1 MIDSRKIGFD
11 ENGLGKPLRSVGKIN
26 EDGQIEKED
35 GYVPKLGNRMGFIE
49 TIDDTLLLYRRIIE
63 KGDDET
69 FGFDE
74 KLTMREVVQRIKI
87 SDLYYMG
94 DEFNDMIDDY
104 GDQFH
109 DSEFNE
115 IRLSEFT
122 RPPSEF
128 CYLRLEEVIA
138 KHVGV
143 KNSGVL
149 TQYFED
155 GVTSVMLAA
164 PLRKPVFIG
173 GYHPK
178 KGLMW
183 KEEEHINIKDWP
195 ENKINAFSNVLISV
209 AGAFELINNPRF
221 VVSEAAGTRA
231 QRKQM
236 KREQNIPLEAWH
248 KISWNVDEDS
258 VEIGDGDRG
267 GWHMPLHYTRGHPR
281 KAEPHWEDIM
291 YKDGKPYIW
300 IEGFWSGHPAYGI
313 KKGYH
318 APKLKA
324 S

>member
-1 MIDSRKIGFD
+1 MVKFKMPETEMGFVND
-11 ENGLGKPLRSVGKIN
+11 NGLVEFEK
-26 EDGQIEKED
+26 DGRT
-35 GYVPKLGNRMGFIE
+35 PKLGNRLGFIE
-49 TIDDTLLLYRRIIE
+49 TIEDNLLMYRHIIDN
-63 KGDDET
+63 GDGET
-69 FGFDE
+69 FDFDN
-74 KLTMREVVQRIKI
+74 KLAMREVVQRLKI

-94 DEFNDMIDDY
+94 NEFTDMLNDY
-104 GDQFH
+104 GDQF
-109 DSEFNE
+109 DNSEINE

-122 RPPSEF
+122 RPPSEL
-128 CYLRLEEVIA
+128 CYIRLEQINCYTEI
-138 KHVGV
+138 
-143 KNSGVL
+143 KNTGVL

-155 GVTSVMLAA
+155 GVTSVMLTA
-164 PLRKPVFIG
+164 PLTAPQHIG

-178 KGLMW
+178 KGIMW
-183 KEEEHINIKDWP
+183 REKDRDEVNNWEESKVATFTNI
-195 ENKINAFSNVLISV
+195 ILTV

-221 VVSEAAGTRA
+221 VISEAAGTRT
-231 QRKQM
+231 QRRQM

-267 GWHMPLHYTRGHPR
+267 GWHMPLHYTRGHFR
-281 KAEPHWEDIM
+281 RGEPHWEDAVERNGIH
-291 YKDGKPYIW
+291 YKW

>member
-1 MIDSRKIGFD
+1 MAEQRILKEPTMAVAD
-11 ENGLGKPLRSVGKIN
+11 ENDEGKLQLES
-26 EDGQIEKED
+26 
-35 GYVPKLGNRMGFIE
+35 GYVPEIGNREGFIE
-49 TIDDTLLLYRRIIE
+49 TIEDTLRAYRHIIDT
-63 KGDDET
+63 GDGET

-74 KLTMREVVQRIKI
+74 KLAMREVVQRLKI

-94 DEFNDMIDDY
+94 DEFTDMIKDY
-104 GDQFH
+104 GDQF
-109 DSEFNE
+109 DDVEFNE

-122 RPPSEF
+122 RPPSEL
-128 CYLRLEEVIA
+128 CYIRLSEITR
-138 KHVGV
+138 HVGV
-143 KNSGVL
+143 RNSGVL

-164 PLRKPVFIG
+164 PLTKPVSIG

-178 KGLMW
+178 KGLMFQGDQT
-183 KEEEHINIKDWP
+183 NVKDWP
-195 ENKINAFSNVLISV
+195 EEKVNAYSNVLISV

-221 VVSEAAGTRA
+221 VISEAAGTRT
-231 QRKQM
+231 QRRQM

-267 GWHMPLHYTRGHPR
+267 GWHMPLHYTRGHFR
-281 KAEPHWEDIM
+281 RGEPHWEDAVERNGIY
-291 YKDGKPYIW
+291 YKW

>member
-1 MIDSRKIGFD
+1 MAEQRILKKPTMAVAD
-11 ENGLGKPLRSVGKIN
+11 ENDEGKVQLES
-26 EDGQIEKED
+26 
-35 GYVPKLGNRMGFIE
+35 GYVPEIGNRMGFIE
-49 TIDDTLLLYRRIIE
+49 TIEDTLRAYRHIIDN
-63 KGDDET
+63 GDDKT

-74 KLTMREVVQRIKI
+74 KLAMREVVQRIKI

-94 DEFNDMIDDY
+94 DEFTDMIDDY
-104 GDQFH
+104 GDQFQ
-109 DSEFNE
+109 DAEFTE

-128 CYLRLEEVIA
+128 CYVRLSEITR
-138 KHVGV
+138 HVGV

-155 GVTSVMLAA
+155 GVTSVMVAA
-164 PLRKPVFIG
+164 PLTKPVYIG

-183 KEEEHINIKDWP
+183 RADMEHTNIADWP
-195 ENKINAFSNVLISV
+195 EEKVSAYANVLISV

-221 VVSEAAGTRA
+221 VISEAAGTRT
-231 QRKQM
+231 QRRQM

-267 GWHMPLHYTRGHPR
+267 GWHMPLHYTRGHFR
-281 KAEPHWEDIM
+281 RGEPHWEDAVERDGIY
-291 YKDGKPYIW
+291 YKW

>member
-1 MIDSRKIGFD
+1 MAEQRILKEPTQAIADFNDEGKLQLDS
-11 ENGLGKPLRSVGKIN
+11 
-26 EDGQIEKED
+26 
-35 GYVPKLGNRMGFIE
+35 GYVPKIGNRMGFIE
-49 TIDDTLLLYRRIIE
+49 TIEDTLRAYRHVIDT
-63 KGDDET
+63 GDGET

-74 KLTMREVVQRIKI
+74 KLAMREVVQRLKI

-94 DEFNDMIDDY
+94 DEFTDMIKDY
-104 GDQFH
+104 GDQF
-109 DSEFNE
+109 DDAEFNE

-122 RPPSEF
+122 RPPSEL
-128 CYLRLEEVIA
+128 CYIRLSEITR
-138 KHVGV
+138 HVGV

-164 PLRKPVFIG
+164 PLTKPISIG

-178 KGLMW
+178 KGLMFQADQT
-183 KEEEHINIKDWP
+183 NVKDWP
-195 ENKINAFSNVLISV
+195 EEKVNAYSNILISV

-221 VVSEAAGTRA
+221 VISEAAGTRT
-231 QRKQM
+231 QRRQM

-267 GWHMPLHYTRGHPR
+267 GWHMPLHYTRGHFR
-281 KAEPHWEDIM
+281 RGEPHWEDAVERNGIH
-291 YKDGKPYIW
+291 YKW

>member
-1 MIDSRKIGFD
+1 
-11 ENGLGKPLRSVGKIN
+11 
-26 EDGQIEKED
+26 
-35 GYVPKLGNRMGFIE
+35 
-49 TIDDTLLLYRRIIE
+49 
-63 KGDDET
+63 
-69 FGFDE
+69 
-74 KLTMREVVQRIKI
+74 
-87 SDLYYMG
+87 MG
-94 DEFNDMIDDY
+94 DEFTDMIDDY
-104 GDQFH
+104 GDQFQ
-109 DSEFNE
+109 DAEFNE

-128 CYLRLEEVIA
+128 CYIRLSEIT

-155 GVTSVMLAA
+155 GVTSVMVAA
-164 PLRKPVFIG
+164 PLTKPVYIG

-183 KEEEHINIKDWP
+183 RAEHTNVADWP
-195 ENKINAFSNVLISV
+195 EEKVNAYSNVLISV

-221 VVSEAAGTRA
+221 VISEAAGTRT
-231 QRKQM
+231 QRRQM

-258 VEIGDGDRG
+258 VEVGDGDRG
-267 GWHMPLHYTRGHPR
+267 GWHMPLHYTRGHFR
-281 KAEPHWEDIM
+281 RGEPHWEGAVERDGIY
-291 YKDGKPYIW
+291 YKW